1 MKNITIVTA
10 FYDIGRENWNGY
22 DRKTS
27 FYFECFERLCQ
38 LQNKIIVFSQEKFK
52 PLFDEIIQNKKSNLI
67 VIYQDIFE
75 SNKDLISKIEKSQS
89 NLQKIGGLCDSG
101 RPPEYWNPEYVL
113 VNFLKSQF
121 CISAIEQVT
130 DVDNVVAW
138 IDFGY
143 LKKQEQIPE
152 SKIWKYDFE
161 DKIHLWNIKNIP
173 EEIDLLS
180 TIRTNTVYIQG
191 CHIVCTKNKW
201 YNLNKLMNEQL
212 EYLLSNNLVDDDQ
225 TLLLMSYVSDPQKFI
240 IHKENIDYKNLD
252 WFFIFRYYND
262 CI

>member
-1 MKNITIVTA
+1 MNNITIVTA
-10 FYDIGRENWNGY
+10 FYDINRESWNYY

-27 FYFECFERLCQ
+27 MYFECFKLLCQ
-38 LQNKIIVFSQEKFK
+38 LKNKIIVFSEEKFK
-52 PLFDEIIQNKKSNLI
+52 PYFEEIKKNYKPDLIVFYQNIISSNLEF
-67 VIYQDIFE
+67 IF
-75 SNKDLISKIEKSQS
+75 KIQEAQN
-89 NLQKIGGLCDSG
+89 NLQKIGGLYDCG

-121 CISAIEQVT
+121 CLSAIEQVS
-130 DVDNVVAW
+130 DVDDVVAW

-152 SKIWKYDFE
+152 SKIWKYNFE
-161 DKIHLWNIKNIP
+161 DKIHLWSIKNIP
-173 EEIDLLS
+173 KEIDLLS

-201 YNLNKLMNEQL
+201 YNLNKLMNEQI

-225 TLLLMSYVSDPQKFI
+225 TLLLMSYASNPQEFMIHNEI
-240 IHKENIDYKNLD
+240 INPKDLD
-252 WFFIFRYYND
+252 WFFIFQYYND